1 MVGFPF
7 DDMYAWTHGWHYPKE
22 IMAQTF
28 REMTAEWEK
37 GLDILHRI
45 APEHQG
51 NANFTELLNM
61 AEAGFCIICSSANL
75 MTYYNLR
82 DSGSDDREQM
92 IGLLKSEEM
101 LARKMLTIQQR
112 DSRIGFE
119 ASNHYM
125 YGENT
130 LLEKIIN
137 CRDILL
143 NHFGVRM

>member
-1 MVGFPF
+1 
-7 DDMYAWTHGWHYPKE
+7 
-22 IMAQTF
+22 
-28 REMTAEWEK
+28 
-37 GLDILHRI
+37 
-45 APEHQG
+45 
-51 NANFTELLNM
+51 
-61 AEAGFCIICSSANL
+61 SANL

-112 DSRIGFE
+112 DSLIGFE